1 MSTPSC
7 FFPPPLHVFL
17 IFSSIMP
24 ARTRN
29 HQRSTP
35 SNPSTNST
43 NFPTTRSGLTN
54 HTVPTTDGR
63 PTLCTAAVGP
73 DAPIRP
79 SHQSK
84 RSAKRACTRLP
95 ADTPGEQ
102 LEISSPPVQEQP
114 TNQNN
119 DAEATPNLQNYLS
132 LLKSWPPGRI
142 RKYISENRASN
153 KNRVPADV
161 LERAKLVFNMFNHE
175 LLMLAMIGGVSLAT
189 IKSYVC
195 VFWLIEYASW
205 IPYHTH
211 CPLPL

>member
-1 MSTPSC
+1 
-7 FFPPPLHVFL
+7 
-17 IFSSIMP
+17 MP

-63 PTLCTAAVGP
+63 PTLCTATVGP

-195 VFWLIEYASW
+195 VF
-205 IPYHTH
+205 
-211 CPLPL
+211 